1 MNHPVDMVYQISE
14 KTHRELNTVRAHLS
28 VMCHLSSAQPSSDM
42 PTEDLVT
49 ILFDLEERLG
59 RVLVQIERK

>member
-1 MNHPVDMVYQISE
+1 
-14 KTHRELNTVRAHLS
+14 LS

-49 ILFDLEERLG
+49 ILFDLL
-59 RVLVQIERK
+59 LS

>member
-1 MNHPVDMVYQISE
+1 MNHPADMVHQISE
-14 KTHRELNTVRAHLS
+14 ETHRELNTVRAHLS

-49 ILFDLEERLG
+49 ILFDLL
-59 RVLVQIERK
+59 LS